1 MRMKYGYTIIAS
13 IMLLLVGASF
23 YSRVIAQTTST
34 SSQQKEDEKNQL
46 QQQLQDIENQIAQYE
61 QQLSAIKGEKN
72 TLQNKVKQL
81 QNQQAALTL
90 QIEAANLQIDNLET
104 EMSRTQL
111 EIDKKTE
118 TIADL
123 KNQLA
128 QFIVLL
134 HQQDAH
140 SIVYA
145 LVTNDKLSDAFDEI
159 QNETKITEGL
169 NRLVGETRAAQEE
182 LVQQKANLA
191 GQQDEVQNIVAVKAL
206 QQQQLV
212 GSVTEQSSLLKQTKG
227 KESSYQAVLSDTQK
241 QAAQIRNR
249 LYDLLG
255 GGKQVTFGE
264 AVSIAQS
271 VSAQTGVR
279 AAFLLAVLT
288 QESSLG
294 KNVGT
299 CNRVGDPPEKS
310 WKVVMKPDRDQK
322 PFLQIT
328 SDLGL
333 NPEITPVSCPMKD
346 AKGAQLGWG
355 GAMGPAQF
363 IPSTWVGYA
372 AKVSKITG
380 KTANPW
386 DIRDAFI
393 AAALKLGADGATS
406 QAGEWAAAMRYFSGG
421 TNQKYAFYGNSVVAQ
436 AEKYQRDVDMLSK

>member
-1 MRMKYGYTIIAS
+1 
-13 IMLLLVGASF
+13 MLLLVGASF
-23 YSRVIAQTTST
+23 YSRVIAQTAST
-34 SSQQKEDEKNQL
+34 SSQQKEDEKSQL
-46 QQQLQDIENQIAQYE
+46 QRQLQDIENQIAQYQ
-61 QQLSAIKGEKN
+61 QQLSVIKGEKN

-81 QNQQAALTL
+81 QNQQAALAL
-90 QIEAANLQIDNLET
+90 QVEVANLQIQNLET
-104 EMSRTQL
+104 EMGRTQM
-111 EIDKKTE
+111 EIDKKVA
-118 TIADL
+118 TIVEL
-123 KNQLA
+123 KGQLA

-134 HQQDAH
+134 HQQDTR
-140 SIVYA
+140 SIVYS
-145 LVTNDKLSDAFDEI
+145 LVTNDKLSDIFDEM
-159 QNETKITEGL
+159 QNEAKITEGL
-169 NRLVGETRAAQEE
+169 NRLVAQTRVAQDD
-182 LVQQKANLA
+182 LVQQKNNLA
-191 GQQDEVQNIVAVKAL
+191 AQEDEIQNIVVVKAL
-206 QQQQLV
+206 QQQQLA
-212 GSVTEQSSLLKQTKG
+212 GSVTEQNSLLKQTKG
-227 KESSYQAVLSDTQK
+227 KESNYQAVLSDTQK

-249 LYDLLG
+249 LYDLVG

-328 SDLGL
+328 TDLGL
-333 NPEITPVSCPMKD
+333 NPETTPVSCPMKD
-346 AKGAQLGWG
+346 SKGRQLGWG

-363 IPSTWVGYA
+363 IPSTWVGYKD
-372 AKVSKITG
+372 KVSAITG

-393 AAALKLGADGATS
+393 AAAIKLGADGATS
-406 QAGEWAAAMRYFSGG
+406 QSGEWAAAMRYFSGG

-436 AEKYQRDVDMLSK
+436 AEKYQHDVDTLSK

>member
-1 MRMKYGYTIIAS
+1 MKCGYIVIAS

-23 YSRVIAQTTST
+23 YSRVIAQTAST
-34 SSQQKEDEKNQL
+34 SSQQKEDEKSQL
-46 QQQLQDIENQIAQYE
+46 QRQLQDIENQIAQYQ
-61 QQLSAIKGEKN
+61 QQLSVIKGEKN

-81 QNQQAALTL
+81 QNQQGALAL
-90 QIEAANLQIDNLET
+90 QVEVANLQIQNLET
-104 EMSRTQL
+104 EMGRTQM
-111 EIDKKTE
+111 EIDKKVA
-118 TIADL
+118 TIVEL
-123 KNQLA
+123 KAQLA

-134 HQQDAH
+134 HQQDTR
-140 SIVYA
+140 SIVYS
-145 LVTNDKLSDAFDEI
+145 LVTNDKLSDIFDEM
-159 QNETKITEGL
+159 QNEAKITEGL
-169 NRLVGETRAAQEE
+169 NRLVAQTRVAQDD
-182 LVQQKANLA
+182 LVQQKNNLA
-191 GQQDEVQNIVAVKAL
+191 AQEDEIQNIVVVKAL
-206 QQQQLV
+206 QQQQLA
-212 GSVTEQSSLLKQTKG
+212 GSVTEQNSLLKQTKG
-227 KESSYQAVLSDTQK
+227 KESNYQAVLSDTQK

-249 LYDLLG
+249 LYDLVG

-328 SDLGL
+328 ADLGL
-333 NPEITPVSCPMKD
+333 NPETTPVSCPMKD
-346 AKGAQLGWG
+346 SKGRQLGWG

-363 IPSTWVGYA
+363 IPSTWVGYKD
-372 AKVSKITG
+372 KVSAITG

-393 AAALKLGADGATS
+393 AAAIKLGADGATS
-406 QAGEWAAAMRYFSGG
+406 QSGEWAAAMRYFSGG

-436 AEKYQRDVDMLSK
+436 AEKYQHDVDTLSK

>member
-1 MRMKYGYTIIAS
+1 
-13 IMLLLVGASF
+13 MLLLVGASF
-23 YSRVIAQTTST
+23 YSRAVAQTTTASA
-34 SSQQKEDEKNQL
+34 QVRDEEKKQL
-46 QQQLQDIENQIAQYE
+46 QQQLQDIENQIAQYQ

-104 EMSRTQL
+104 EMSRTQR

-123 KNQLA
+123 KNKLA

-134 HQQDAH
+134 HQQDAR

-182 LVQQKANLA
+182 LVQQKAHLA
-191 GQQDEVQNIVAVKAL
+191 DQQDEVQNIVAVKAL
-206 QQQQLV
+206 QQQQLA

-249 LYDLLG
+249 LYDLVG

-271 VSAQTGVR
+271 VSVQTGVR

-333 NPEITPVSCPMKD
+333 DPETTPVSCPMKD

-436 AEKYQRDVDMLSK
+436 AEKYQRDVDTLSK

>member
-1 MRMKYGYTIIAS
+1 
-13 IMLLLVGASF
+13 MLLLVGASF
-23 YSRVIAQTTST
+23 YSRAVAQTTTAST
-34 SSQQKEDEKNQL
+34 QIRDEEKKQL
-46 QQQLQDIENQIAQYE
+46 QQQLQDIENQIAQYQ

-104 EMSRTQL
+104 EMSRTQR

-134 HQQDAH
+134 HQQDTR

-182 LVQQKANLA
+182 LVQQKTHLA

-206 QQQQLV
+206 QQQQLA

-249 LYDLLG
+249 LYDLVG

-271 VSAQTGVR
+271 VSVQTGVR

-333 NPEITPVSCPMKD
+333 DPETTPVSCPMKD

-436 AEKYQRDVDMLSK
+436 AEKYQRDVDTLSK

>member
-1 MRMKYGYTIIAS
+1 MKCGYIIIAS

-23 YSRVIAQTTST
+23 YSRVIAQTAST
-34 SSQQKEDEKNQL
+34 SSQQKEDEKSQL
-46 QQQLQDIENQIAQYE
+46 QRQLQDIENQIAQYQ
-61 QQLSAIKGEKN
+61 QQLSVIKGEKN

-81 QNQQAALTL
+81 QNQQAALAL
-90 QIEAANLQIDNLET
+90 QVEVANLQIQNLET
-104 EMSRTQL
+104 EMGRTQM
-111 EIDKKTE
+111 EIDKKVA
-118 TIADL
+118 TIVEL
-123 KNQLA
+123 KGQLA

-134 HQQDAH
+134 HQQDTR
-140 SIVYA
+140 SIVYS
-145 LVTNDKLSDAFDEI
+145 LVTNDKLSDIFDEM
-159 QNETKITEGL
+159 QNEAKITEGL
-169 NRLVGETRAAQEE
+169 NRLVAQTRVAQDD
-182 LVQQKANLA
+182 LVQQKNNLA
-191 GQQDEVQNIVAVKAL
+191 AQEDEIQNIVVVKAL
-206 QQQQLV
+206 QQQQLA
-212 GSVTEQSSLLKQTKG
+212 GSVTEQNSLLKQTKG
-227 KESSYQAVLSDTQK
+227 KESNYQAVLSDTQK

-249 LYDLLG
+249 LYDLVG

-328 SDLGL
+328 ADLGL
-333 NPEITPVSCPMKD
+333 NPETTPVSCPMKD
-346 AKGAQLGWG
+346 SKGRQLGWG

-363 IPSTWVGYA
+363 IPSTWVGYKD
-372 AKVSKITG
+372 KVSAITG

-393 AAALKLGADGATS
+393 AAAIKLGADGATS
-406 QAGEWAAAMRYFSGG
+406 QSGEWAAAMRYFSGG

-436 AEKYQRDVDMLSK
+436 AEKYQHDVDTLSK